1 MPDTSTASLVRE
13 ASAGD
18 QRAWNELVDRY
29 TGMVWAIAR
38 AHQLSPTDAAD
49 VCQTVWLRLVEHLD
63 RLRDPSLVAG
73 WLATTTRHECLRVLK
88 LAGRELP
95 EEELSLDQRSR
106 EVESSPESVVLHNE
120 SRALLRKALER
131 LSLRCQMLLKALAM
145 APKPNYA
152 EVSSALG
159 IPVGSIGPTRQRCL
173 DYLRRE
179 LAAQQALP

>member
-1 MPDTSTASLVRE
+1 M
-13 ASAGD
+13 G
-18 QRAWNELVDRY
+18 RY
-29 TGMVWAIAR
+29 AGMVWAIAR
-38 AHQLSPTDAAD
+38 TYRLGPADAAD

-73 WLATTTRHECLRVLK
+73 WLATTTRHECLRLLR

-95 EEELSLDQRSR
+95 GDELPLDQRPDD
-106 EVESSPESVVLHNE
+106 VESSPESVVLRNE
-120 SRALLRKALER
+120 SHVLLRKALER
-131 LSLRCQMLLKALAM
+131 LSLRCQVLLKALAM

-159 IPVGSIGPTRQRCL
+159 MPVGSIGPTRQRCL
-173 DYLRRE
+173 EHLRRE